1 MNDAIDRLGE
11 EIAYDINQI
20 ESSVKEQNQKFQS
33 LQNNFQDQ
41 KPMIKE
47 KNTMKE
53 KSDGIDMV

>member
-47 KNTMKE
+47 KITMKE